1 MANKTVLMAT
11 FQKYDFCES
20 YWRDIQCTYL
30 INLLNHNG
38 DGNINEL
45 PKYM

>member
-1 MANKTVLMAT
+1 MAT
-11 FQKYDFCES
+11 FQQCDFCETQGVGH
-20 YWRDIQCTYL
+20 RMHL
-30 INLLNHNG
+30 LLLNHNG

>member
-1 MANKTVLMAT
+1 MAT
-11 FQKYDFCES
+11 FQKCDFCETQ
-20 YWRDIQCTYL
+20 WAGHAMHL
-30 INLLNHNG
+30 LLLNHNG